1 LFLFNFVIISEQH
14 ILREELKALQTLNVR
29 LTQKASEVE
38 EELKKTKQELEQ
50 IKVNKS
56 DSDVINISIVCYKY
70 KLSFIINRKKII
82 VLLIHKCFN

>member
-1 LFLFNFVIISEQH
+1 MFLFNFVIISEQH

-56 DSDVINISIVCYKY
+56 DSDVINISIFCYKC
-70 KLSFIINRKKII
+70 KLSFIIIRKQNY
-82 VLLIHKCFN
+82 CFVNTLMF

>member
-1 LFLFNFVIISEQH
+1 VIYKFNLIFDNIYLLLFLYNFCYISEQH

-56 DSDVINISIVCYKY
+56 DSDVININIFVIST
-70 KLSFIINRKKII
+70 N
-82 VLLIHKCFN
+82 

>member
-1 LFLFNFVIISEQH
+1 M
-14 ILREELKALQTLNVR
+14 REELKSLQTLNVR

-56 DSDVINISIVCYKY
+56 DSDVIT
-70 KLSFIINRKKII
+70 LSLNFRKKE
-82 VLLIHKCFN
+82 